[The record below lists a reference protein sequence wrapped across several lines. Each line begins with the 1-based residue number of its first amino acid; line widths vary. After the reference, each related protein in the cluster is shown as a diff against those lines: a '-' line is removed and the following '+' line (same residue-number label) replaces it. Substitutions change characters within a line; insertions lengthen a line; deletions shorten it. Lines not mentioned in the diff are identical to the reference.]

1 MRDIHRPVLALAW
14 TLAAASWAMPP
25 GAHADVTVQ
34 QNMSFDVAIIK
45 AHGTNTEYTT
55 ADKQRRDSSTQ
66 CEGWM
71 KMLCGNTQSG
81 EIIRLDKDLSWAL
94 DPDKKSYRETRFM
107 TEAERKELQARAQA
121 MLDKLKEC
129 PTPAAQQ
136 SQGPDVSKC
145 QMSPPKTDVKQT
157 DEHSTFAGHDARKSV
172 VTITQSC
179 KNPDS
184 GDVCD
189 MVFSFDSWLTQDQIE
204 GLDQRRAFEMA
215 YAKKLGLTDNP
226 ALAKQLQGFLAPYA
240 GTLKDLQAKSADL
253 KGYPLKTTFRVLFGG
268 EHCASAKGQ
277 QSAGGGGN
285 SVLGDAS
292 SAAGQAAA
300 SSSQNEAS
308 NAASEA
314 IAQKAGSSPGGN
326 VIGSAANA
334 FSSKLIGGLFQKKA
348 APAPAP
354 AAPGASGGGAGA
366 APGLIQA
373 AQMTVETTAITT
385 GSVPASQFDIPAGW
399 KLVVPKPTAQK
410 DEEFSCP
417 KTGG

>member
-1 MRDIHRPVLALAW
+1 MRDIHRPVSALALA
-14 TLAAASWAMPP
+14 LAAVAWALPL

-34 QNMSFDVAIIK
+34 QNMSFDLAFIR

-55 ADKQRRDSSTQ
+55 TDKQRRDSSTQ

-71 KMLCGNTQSG
+71 KMLCGNTQGG
-81 EIIRLDKDLSWAL
+81 EIVRLDKDLTWAL
-94 DPDKKSYRETRFM
+94 EPDKKSYRETRFM
-107 TEAERKELQARAQA
+107 TAAERQEVQARAQA
-121 MLDKLKEC
+121 MLEKMKQC
-129 PTPAAQQ
+129 PMPA
-136 SQGPDVSKC
+136 SQKSAGPDVSKC
-145 QMSPPKTDVKQT
+145 QMSPPKVDVKQT
-157 DEHSTFAGHDARKSV
+157 DEHATLAGHDARKSV
-172 VTITQSC
+172 VSFTQSC
-179 KNPDS
+179 KSPDS

-240 GTLKDLQAKSADL
+240 GTLKELQAKSADL

-277 QSAGGGGN
+277 QSAGAGGD
-285 SVLGDAS
+285 SVLGDAGQ
-292 SAAGQAAA
+292 AAGQAAA
-300 SSSQNEAS
+300 NSSQNEAS
-308 NAASEA
+308 NAASQA

-334 FSSKLIGGLFQKKA
+334 FSNKLIGGLFQKKA
-348 APAPAP
+348 APP
-354 AAPGASGGGAGA
+354 AAPAASGGGTAT
-366 APGLIQA
+366 APGMVQA
-373 AQMTVETTAITT
+373 AQMTIETTAITT
-385 GSVPASQFDIPAGW
+385 GPVPGSQFDIPAGW
-399 KLVVPKPTAQK
+399 KLVVPKPSAQK